1 MVISDENIKNAITI
15 LKKGGVVVF
24 PTETSYGFAAD
35 AKNNHAVEK
44 VMEIKGRE
52 LWKTPPLIVVNRQ
65 MADKYLSIGEK
76 VKELVDEYWPGPLT
90 VVGSIKEGGLLSDHV
105 VRNGTIA
112 LRVSESDTAVKL
124 SLGIN
129 GPIVATS
136 ANVSGKESCFS
147 VDCVKKQ
154 LKLQQ
159 LQPDL
164 YLNAGLLENK
174 PASTIITE
182 KNGEIVV
189 LRSGNI
195 NVFGKNPNTLD
206 RGTV

>member
-1 MVISDENIKNAITI
+1 MVVSDQNLKNAIAI

-35 AKNNHAVEK
+35 ATNNNAVEK

-52 LWKTPPLIVVNRQ
+52 LWKTPPLIVANRQ
-65 MADKYLSIGEK
+65 MADKYLFINK
-76 VKELVDEYWPGPLT
+76 KTNKLINKYWPGPLT
-90 VVGSIKEGGLLSDHV
+90 VVGDIKDKNLLSEYV
-105 VRNGTIA
+105 VRDGTIA
-112 LRVSESDTAVKL
+112 LRVSESEIAVQL
-124 SLGIN
+124 SLGVD

-136 ANVSGKESCFS
+136 ANISGKEACFS

-154 LKLQQ
+154 LQTQL

-164 YLNAGLLENK
+164 YLDAGLLDHK

-182 KNGEIVV
+182 KNGEIIV

-195 NVFGKNPNTLD
+195 NVLGENTNTSSV
-206 RGTV
+206 G